1 MDPDSDPDPQYWCPG
16 ADAGEAEDRDPRIVN
31 AAGQRRNPISPSGTP
46 RVTEISAE
54 IIVLKLNACCSFGFN
69 VA

>member
-1 MDPDSDPDPQYWCPG
+1 MDPDPDPQHWCPG

-46 RVTEISAE
+46 RVKEIFCR
-54 IIVLKLNACCSFGFN
+54 NHFP
-69 VA
+69 